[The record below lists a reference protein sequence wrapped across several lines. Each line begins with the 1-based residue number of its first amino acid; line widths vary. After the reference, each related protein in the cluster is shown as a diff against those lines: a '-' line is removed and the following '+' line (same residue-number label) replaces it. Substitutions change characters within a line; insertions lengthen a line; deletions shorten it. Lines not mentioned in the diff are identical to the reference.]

1 MIRVYFF
8 FLSLFW
14 VGAYYYYRPEV
25 NKTLEE
31 TLIDVKLY
39 ANKEGI
45 PYRWVMDDLCY
56 QVF

>member
-45 PYRWVMDDLCY
+45 PYR
-56 QVF
+56 